1 MIRHPNS
8 KVRELIAELA
18 VKAAKNGK
26 IGYDQDKRVTY
37 WSQLQKVGY
46 DPSKIT
52 VPCEEDCSAGVMAN
66 VKVAGYLLDIEA
78 LKNVPITSSWYMR
91 DALKNARF
99 EILTVSKY
107 LKKRGDIL
115 LNDAKHTATNVEDGK
130 CARESTGTSASSGTG
145 GKITVNAS
153 VPILRKGMTGSAV
166 RVWQQLTT
174 TPEIW

>member
-1 MIRHPNS
+1 
-8 KVRELIAELA
+8 
-18 VKAAKNGK
+18 
-26 IGYDQDKRVTY
+26 
-37 WSQLQKVGY
+37 
-46 DPSKIT
+46 
-52 VPCEEDCSAGVMAN
+52 MAN
-66 VKVAGYLLDIEA
+66 VKAAGYLLDIEA
-78 LKNVPITSSWYMR
+78 LKNVPITSTWYMR

-99 EILTVSKY
+99 EILTISKY